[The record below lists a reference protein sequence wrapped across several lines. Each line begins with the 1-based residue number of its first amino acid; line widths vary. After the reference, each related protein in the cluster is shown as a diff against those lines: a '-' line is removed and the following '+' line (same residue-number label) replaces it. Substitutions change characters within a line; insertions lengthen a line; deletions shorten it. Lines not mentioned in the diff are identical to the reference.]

1 MNQIIG
7 TDKETRF
14 PSMLTKSDPFTIL
27 GRTSEFLFNCFLFL
41 VFKVNAFF
49 FFLISS
55 ETYRYF
61 DLPYCLPG

>member
-27 GRTSEFLFNCFLFL
+27 GKTSEFLFNCFLFL
-41 VFKVNAFF
+41 VFIANT
-49 FFLISS
+49 FLKKISS